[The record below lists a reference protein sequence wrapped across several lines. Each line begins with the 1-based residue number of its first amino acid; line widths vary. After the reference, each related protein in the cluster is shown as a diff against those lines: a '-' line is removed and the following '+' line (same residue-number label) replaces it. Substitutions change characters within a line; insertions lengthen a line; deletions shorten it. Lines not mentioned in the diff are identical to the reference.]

1 MHDFKKHMD
10 KKKYRM
16 LSMLNPIGSIII
28 WFLKTCVYMAQRKI
42 YDFWD
47 YVLLRLRLKE
57 DRNGDVALEFS

>member
-1 MHDFKKHMD
+1 
-10 KKKYRM
+10 M

-57 DRNGDVALEFS
+57 DRNGDVALELS